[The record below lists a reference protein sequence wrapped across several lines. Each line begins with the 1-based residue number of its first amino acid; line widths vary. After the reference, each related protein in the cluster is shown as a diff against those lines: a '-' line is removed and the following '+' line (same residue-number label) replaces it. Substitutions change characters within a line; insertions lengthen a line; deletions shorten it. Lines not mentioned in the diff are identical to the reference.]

1 MVAKNTGNMSRTSS
15 RSFYPG
21 PADFHLTLSFGQRGG
36 VLITLT
42 KTFSYR
48 QESLV
53 LLHSPDFSSQLSG
66 RMLVMLRN
74 MGAFQQPS
82 TLTGESL
89 EGEIGKWAFSEQNQS
104 QGGQTTD
111 LGGQQSSSTPNNVTR
126 KVRQDCTPI
135 LVTDLES
142 QDSRLLLSHMPKV
155 TTGFPPSEESQ
166 SCSGLA
172 RGVWLLANRLLEPS
186 LFESDTSLYCIVL
199 LTLT

>member
-1 MVAKNTGNMSRTSS
+1 M
-15 RSFYPG
+15 
-21 PADFHLTLSFGQRGG
+21 
-36 VLITLT
+36 LITLT

-66 RMLVMLRN
+66 RMLVMLWN
-74 MGAFQQPS
+74 LGAFQQPS

-135 LVTDLES
+135 LIIDLES
-142 QDSRLLLSHMPKV
+142 QDSRLLLSHISKV
-155 TTGFPPSEESQ
+155 SVIPPSEESQ
-166 SCSGLA
+166 SCSSLT
-172 RGVWLLANRLLEPS
+172 RSVWLLANRLLEPS